1 MASGSKPPSGKD
13 RAGRAARER
22 ARLYQARAA
31 YHQGQQRRRTRDNW
45 TAGIVA
51 GVLILGAIGSQVL
64 YYTVGP
70 AAPEPAPT
78 QTTSPSPTPTQT
90 TSPSPTPSATPTGE
104 PVPGPTETP

>member
-1 MASGSKPPSGKD
+1 VASGSKPPSGKD

-22 ARLYQARAA
+22 ARLYQARTA
-31 YHQGQQRRRTRDNW
+31 YHAGQQRRRTRDNW

-51 GVLILGAIGSQVL
+51 GVLILAAIGSQVL

-78 QTTSPSPTPTQT
+78 QSSSPA
-90 TSPSPTPSATPTGE
+90 PSPSATPSGTPSSE
-104 PVPGPTETP
+104 PTPGPTETP

>member
-1 MASGSKPPSGKD
+1 VASGSKPPSGKD

-22 ARLYQARAA
+22 ARLHRARIAYQE
-31 YHQGQQRRRTRDNW
+31 GLQRRRTRDNV

-51 GVLILGAIGSQVL
+51 GVLIAGAIGSQVL

-78 QTTSPSPTPTQT
+78 QSTSPA
-90 TSPSPTPSATPTGE
+90 PTPSVPPTGE

>member
-22 ARLYQARAA
+22 ARLHRARTA
-31 YHQGQQRRRTRDNW
+31 YHEGLQRRRTRDNV

-51 GVLILGAIGSQVL
+51 GVLIAGAIGSQVL

-70 AAPEPAPT
+70 AAPVPAPT
-78 QTTSPSPTPTQT
+78 ESTSPA
-90 TSPSPTPSATPTGE
+90 PTPSATPTGE